1 MTANEILNRAR
12 KEKRAVLTEIEA
24 KDILRKAGINCT
36 DTRLAKTK
44 EEAVSLSETFGFPV
58 VLKISSP
65 DITHKSDAGG
75 VKINLKARTEVE
87 SAFDEIMTSARGKF
101 PDARIEGVSVQ
112 RMVKP
117 GIEIIMG
124 MTKDPQFGP
133 VLMFGLGG
141 ILVEIL
147 KDVSFRIVPL
157 EKKDASEMIREIKGY
172 KLLEGYR
179 GQDPADI
186 PSLEDM
192 LLKLSA
198 FVEGKEDI
206 KEIDLNPVFAYKNG
220 ATVVDARMV
229 LEQARQ

>member
-1 MTANEILNRAR
+1 
-12 KEKRAVLTEIEA
+12 
-24 KDILRKAGINCT
+24 
-36 DTRLAKTK
+36 
-44 EEAVSLSETFGFPV
+44 
-58 VLKISSP
+58 
-65 DITHKSDAGG
+65 
-75 VKINLKARTEVE
+75 
-87 SAFDEIMTSARGKF
+87 MTSAKGKF